1 MLRVLI
7 IEINR
12 IKYNSLY
19 DKLLSNVST
28 YRREKFDVL
37 KNDEVKLQIL
47 AATYL
52 IDEYLKTLALREK
65 DMVYKLTKAG
75 KPYFKNHPEI
85 NFSISHSKDMVG
97 VAFSDKEVG
106 FDIQVV
112 KKVGDKIYDYVLSDV
127 EKADVFS
134 ATNEKER
141 LDRFFKYWVMKE
153 AILKRDG
160 TGLIS
165 NMKDI
170 NDDYCIV
177 GSLDALNTQG
187 LISKDEIYYYCVN
200 NALDKEITI
209 NIL

>member
-7 IEINR
+7 IEINK

-85 NFSISHSKDMVG
+85 SFSISHSKDMVG

-177 GSLDALNTQG
+177 GSLDALNTKG
-187 LISKDEIYYYCVN
+187 FISKNEIYYYCVN